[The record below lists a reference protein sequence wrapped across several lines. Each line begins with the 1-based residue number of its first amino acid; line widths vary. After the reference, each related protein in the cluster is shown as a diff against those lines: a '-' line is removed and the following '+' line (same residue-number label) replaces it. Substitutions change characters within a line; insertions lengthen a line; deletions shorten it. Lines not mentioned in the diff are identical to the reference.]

1 MDELVRIN
9 YENHRPTVLGR
20 DLHGALEVKTPY
32 DKWFPRMCEYEFEE
46 GCIEPQKLEFI

>member
-1 MDELVRIN
+1 MDKLVKIN
-9 YENHRPTVLGR
+9 YENQRPTVLGR